1 MIRLSSDTIA
11 AVVLA
16 ALLGIISYFFME
28 TCTSLKSLEKD
39 MITIREKIT
48 AIEATRIT
56 RKDIAEMIADYHSTH
71 PCTASR
77 Q

>member
-11 AVVLA
+11 SVVLA
-16 ALLGIISYFFME
+16 ALLGIISYFFMA
-28 TCTSLKSLEKD
+28 TCTSLKSLERD

-56 RKDIAEMIADYHSTH
+56 RKDIAEMIADYHNTH
-71 PCTASR
+71 PCTNR
-77 Q
+77 P